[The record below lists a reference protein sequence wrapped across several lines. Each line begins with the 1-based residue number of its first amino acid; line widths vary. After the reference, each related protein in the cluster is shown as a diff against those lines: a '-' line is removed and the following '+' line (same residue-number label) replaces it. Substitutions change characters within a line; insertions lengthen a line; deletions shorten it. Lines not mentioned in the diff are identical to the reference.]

1 MYARQVL
8 LNQGLYQLSKTKEG
22 TFKCRFCEQKEY
34 IHYQSLT
41 KHKKSC
47 EMNPD
52 KKRKTGDDDEDM
64 EQKLFQASADTN
76 YNKIMATDCNDRKKI
91 QRVFDMMEPFAAG
104 LLHQRF
110 VNMDLQF
117 NRDKEEFEK
126 KQKENEKVLRVLES
140 FGDSP
145 TPAATASSSSISGGM
160 LGSITGML
168 GGGAQ
173 KKA

>member
-1 MYARQVL
+1 
-8 LNQGLYQLSKTKEG
+8 
-22 TFKCRFCEQKEY
+22 
-34 IHYQSLT
+34 
-41 KHKKSC
+41 
-47 EMNPD
+47 MNPD
-52 KKRKTGDDDEDM
+52 KKIKTGEDEEDM

-76 YNKIMATDCNDRKKI
+76 YNKIMATDCSDRKKI

-126 KQKENEKVLRVLES
+126 KQKENEKVLRVLDS
-140 FGDSP
+140 FSDSP
-145 TPAATASSSSISGGM
+145 KAVVATTSSSSSSGGM

-168 GGGAQ
+168 GGGR
-173 KKA
+173 KDN